1 MESPKDTRAYTIVHT
16 DDHTNVLF
24 LFNESSRRNYKG
36 DYLSVFEGFY
46 GSYPNLFIHLTED
59 RFSDFNKK
67 LASVKSE
74 EDWQAILEQYAI
86 RRTNS
91 HYWEYSDYFNNKWLN
106 LQPLKAGIFD
116 LNRYINF

>member
-1 MESPKDTRAYTIVHT
+1 MESPKKTREPIRLFTPMIIQTYFSYLTNLAEETTRATTYQC
-16 DDHTNVLF
+16 LRA
-24 LFNESSRRNYKG
+24 LR
-36 DYLSVFEGFY
+36 

-106 LQPLKAGIFD
+106 LQPLKD
-116 LNRYINF
+116 